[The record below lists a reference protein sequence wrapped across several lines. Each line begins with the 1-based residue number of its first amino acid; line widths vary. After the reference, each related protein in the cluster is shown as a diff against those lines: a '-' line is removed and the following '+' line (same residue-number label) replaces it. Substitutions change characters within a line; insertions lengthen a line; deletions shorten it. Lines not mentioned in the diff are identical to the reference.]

1 MTVEPYWL
9 VELTDGTRTISV
21 GVSGLAQ
28 FWDLFVRARHGEDM
42 GEMVI
47 FATEAQ
53 ARQTMEP
60 DLSTLAASAED
71 PYVVEKPL
79 SFAQHFPYLEV

>member
-1 MTVEPYWL
+1 MRDDRRALLAGRTD
-9 VELTDGTRTISV
+9 DGTRTISV

-28 FWDLFVRARHGEDM
+28 FWDLFVRAWHGEDM

-47 FATEAQ
+47 FTTEAQ
-53 ARQTMEP
+53 ARQTMGP

-71 PYVVEKPL
+71 PTSL
-79 SFAQHFPYLEV
+79 RNR